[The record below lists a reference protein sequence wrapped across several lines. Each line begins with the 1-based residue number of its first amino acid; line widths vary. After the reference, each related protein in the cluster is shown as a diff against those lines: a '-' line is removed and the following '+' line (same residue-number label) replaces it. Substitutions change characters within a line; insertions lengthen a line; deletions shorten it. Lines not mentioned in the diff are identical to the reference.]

1 MPDLPSVIAAA
12 ILANQLPQER
22 ILFGV
27 VVSEFLSS
35 GDFNLHQLP
44 VFFGDDGRMGV
55 LDVILGHFAFVLL
68 GFMLKEI
75 NDESL
80 LKKSVPLI
88 FLVLKNGKYGVRSP
102 SSLAGRCL
110 DSFVIEFFGD
120 AGKSR
125 SRHEV
130 KIDVSNDL
138 GFLFV
143 DFYFSIRSLFVTQE
157 RPVWHRNLS
166 VGESLPLPP
175 SDVLGNGPGFLLSQA
190 GHDGDEKLA
199 FGIERIDVLLFK
211 IAFDIVFLELS
222 NIHQTIDGVASES
235 GYRLG
240 DYQIDLAAEGI
251 VYHPFEAFPPFC
263 VGSAYSF
270 VGVDSHKL
278 PIGSSVDVI
287 GIIVH
292 LGFIGSLLLFLVGG
306 NTGVSGHPPFSRT
319 ALRKPGQRIDGWFN
333 SGYYFFHTVFPSPFF
348 WLPPSSLASMRAFS
362 I

>member
-12 ILANQLPQER
+12 ILADQLPQER

-125 SRHEV
+125 SRHKV

-166 VGESLPLPP
+166 VGEFLPLPP
-175 SDVLGNGPGFLLSQA
+175 SDVLGNGKPDAVLHVVVA
-190 GHDGDEKLA
+190 
-199 FGIERIDVLLFK
+199 RIDKLTG
-211 IAFDIVFLELS
+211 LEIL
-222 NIHQTIDGVASES
+222 QLPQGAVE
-235 GYRLG
+235 RCKVPV
-240 DYQIDLAAEGI
+240 QVQRRQAA
-251 VYHPFEAFPPFC
+251 C
-263 VGSAYSF
+263 LVGTPCP
-270 VGVDSHKL
+270 VTRNERG
-278 PIGSSVDVI
+278 
-287 GIIVH
+287 
-292 LGFIGSLLLFLVGG
+292 LGFKSRNGTRPRLFYHLVER
-306 NTGVSGHPPFSRT
+306 HRT
-319 ALRKPGQRIDGWFN
+319 RL
-333 SGYYFFHTVFPSPFF
+333 
-348 WLPPSSLASMRAFS
+348 
-362 I
+362 